1 MIGALKITIFTR
13 VFNLL
18 DTKNML
24 NVYND
29 SGVAD
34 FTQDINLRAQAGQNK
49 IVNTVNQ
56 YYANP
61 TYYSEPRRIEF
72 GASLFF

>member
-1 MIGALKITIFTR
+1 MIGDLKITIFTR
-13 VFNLL
+13 VYNLL

-24 NVYND
+24 NVYGD

-34 FTQDINLRAQAGQNK
+34 FTQDMYLRQLAGQTK

-61 TYYSEPRRIEF
+61 TFYSEPRRIEF

>member
-1 MIGALKITIFTR
+1 
-13 VFNLL
+13 
-18 DTKNML
+18 ML
-24 NVYND
+24 NVYGD

-34 FTQDINLRAQAGQNK
+34 FTQDMYLRQLAGQTK

-56 YYANP
+56 YYTNP
-61 TYYSEPRRIEF
+61 TFYSEPRRIEF